1 MTIPQTTIYLLTGVP
16 IDETYDHTLYFPDA
30 STQNAY
36 FRSKG
41 FHSLT
46 AYSYQR
52 AGSDVIKVQIPAE
65 QIYQCNYLMFQNTG
79 FGTVG
84 SPAKW
89 FYAFVTEV
97 EYINDE
103 TSAIHYSIDLLQTW
117 FFDFTLDYCFVER
130 NHTPTDI
137 IGAYLEPE
145 PVNPGEYVCNG
156 SYIPLKA
163 DLTDMGV
170 IVSVCQLTDN
180 YAGGK
185 IYDGVFGASILTYYN
200 TSTAAGRE
208 SLNSY
213 LASFKDSPSAINGI
227 YMVPKAMIPAAV
239 RESTWAA
246 LDNYTSGQSY
256 TVNGPALTGSETIAG
271 YGPVKNK
278 KLFTYPYNFYN
289 VDNANGATLTLR
301 YEFFDRIGGSFTPSF
316 KILGNLTQPVRVVLR
331 PFAYKRMTGS
341 GGAEDPAVDNLET
354 ITLENYPL
362 CSWAID
368 AYNAWVAQNAVPE
381 AIKGIG
387 TTLAGALIGASGLM
401 TGGAGALGAG
411 ALASAVGGTLS
422 KMYSASISADI
433 TAGNFNN
440 GSVNCSIGTQNFYGG
455 RFSVTAERARCID
468 DFFTRFGYAMNR
480 LMIPFTHTRPKWNYV
495 KTAGCTITGSIPSDA
510 ARKICRIHDAGVT
523 YWQHPSEVGNYGLD
537 NSPQNNNQG

>member
-16 IDETYDHTLYFPDA
+16 LDDTYDHTLYFESPTA
-30 STQNAY
+30 QYNY
-36 FRSKG
+36 FRG
-41 FHSLT
+41 TAFHSLA

-52 AGSDVIKVQIPAE
+52 AGSNVIKVQFPAE
-65 QIYQCNYLMFQNTG
+65 QIYKCNYLMFQNTG
-79 FGTVG
+79 FGTQEI
-84 SPAKW
+84 PAKW

-103 TSAIHYSIDLLQTW
+103 TSAIHYEIDVLQTW
-117 FFDFTLDYCFVER
+117 YFEFTLDYCFVER
-130 NHTPTDI
+130 MHTPTDI
-137 IGAYLEPE
+137 IGANIEPE

-170 IVSVCQLTDN
+170 IVSVCQLTDD

-185 IYDGVFGASILTYYN
+185 IYDGVFGASVLTYYN
-200 TSTAAGRE
+200 TTTAAGRE

-213 LASFKDSPSAINGI
+213 LGSFKDSPSAINGI
-227 YMVPKAMIPAAV
+227 YMVPRAMIPAAI
-239 RESTWAA
+239 RDSTWAA

-256 TVNGPALTGSETIAG
+256 TVTGPALTGSETIDG
-271 YGPVKNK
+271 YAPVKNK
-278 KLFTYPYNFYN
+278 KLYTYPFNFYN

-301 YEFFDRIGGSFTPSF
+301 YEFFDRIGGAFTPSF

-341 GGAEDPAVDNLET
+341 GGAEDPALDNLET

-368 AYNAWVAQNAVPE
+368 SYNAWIAQNAVPE
-381 AIKGIG
+381 AIKAVGS
-387 TTLAGALIGASGLM
+387 TLAGALIGAAGFA
-401 TGGAGALGAG
+401 TGGAALGGG
-411 ALASAVGGTLS
+411 ALASAVGSTLS

-455 RFSVTAERARCID
+455 RFSITAERARCID

-480 LMIPFTHTRPKWNYV
+480 LMIPFPNARPRWTYI
-495 KTAGCTITGSIPSDA
+495 KTAGCTLTGSLPADA
-510 ARKICRIHDAGVT
+510 ARKICQIHDSGVT
-523 YWQHPSEVGNYGLD
+523 YWINPSEVGNYGLD
-537 NSPQNNNQG
+537 NSPQPSGNG